1 VEDLEDDNQVEDL
14 TEDIQVEDL
23 TEDNNLTVV
32 HLDTLKVEPHSLEVE
47 LEEETVKGMPAAG
60 TTATNEQH
68 RPPATMLTSKPDT
81 AVASMLTAQLSD
93 FKLTDAFTSCVDNP
107 ST

>member
-14 TEDIQVEDL
+14 EDSQAEDF
-23 TEDNNLTVV
+23 TVDNNLMVV

-60 TTATNEQH
+60 TAATNEQH